1 MNDIKGFLVIPSLT
15 DNRDGITAKFGELSE
30 VSETFSRDR
39 RRFNS
44 AALAPNIS
52 LQTFR
57 IVDATGATIYPASTS
72 VINRLLILGQWIYNQ
87 YDAAQIPSSIQ
98 ASLFADSIKQE
109 HNFTEVTVGTIT
121 QGVTTNKRLPTFVRC
136 KFVDANVE
144 YTAKIWISDEAF
156 RTEYDHNQIFVIPP
170 TKTLADLRLNVVA
183 LTSVFATSNV
193 AEHIINNLAAV
204 TNKYPQSAIVKF
216 DLLWHD
222 LSKPDATLKTTWTI
236 ITYGLGGTDVDAI
249 KEAIRNYIAQNSSE
263 SQWNVI
269 YPELYSE
276 NEFVIV
282 PLWDEVAAPEA
293 GANPILFSPT
303 PTPTKMSDVV
313 RSRLPAGYSPTSGA
327 QTTFV
332 NNNLRVLPSSYRELA
347 LLAIGNPNN
356 SNDITDIKKIF
367 ADYTGLPSTSADFS
381 RMEKN
386 TRDFIVKLHYA
397 LDVAYTADQST
408 ILPSEFTRAIRTN
421 RLYVCFAMNG
431 FQYMVQARSAYLQ
444 S

>member
-1 MNDIKGFLVIPSLT
+1 MNDIKGFLVIPSLV
-15 DNRDGITAKFGELSE
+15 DNRDGTTAKFGELSE

-39 RRFNS
+39 RRYAN
-44 AALAPNIS
+44 AVTAPSIS

-57 IVDATGATIYPASTS
+57 VTDATGAAINPLVSA
-72 VINRLLILGQWIYNQ
+72 VVNRLLVLGQWIYNQ
-87 YDAAQIPSSIQ
+87 YDAAQIPANIQ
-98 ASLFADSIKQE
+98 ATLFADSIKQE

-121 QGVTTNKRLPTFVRC
+121 QGVTTNKRLPTFVRV
-136 KFVDANVE
+136 KFTEAMVD

-156 RTEYDHNQIFVIPP
+156 RNEYDHHQIFVIPP
-170 TKTLADLRLNVVA
+170 TKSLTDLRLDSVA
-183 LTSVFATSNV
+183 LTSVFATSNI
-193 AEHIINNLAAV
+193 AEHIINNLSAI
-204 TNKYPQSAIVKF
+204 TTKYPQSAIVKY

-222 LSKPDATLKTTWTI
+222 VNSPESTLKTTWTI

-276 NEFVIV
+276 NEFAIV
-282 PLWDEVAAPEA
+282 PLWDLIASPEA

-303 PTPTKMSDVV
+303 PTMAKMSEVA
-313 RSRLPAGYSPTSGA
+313 RTRLPAGYAP
-327 QTTFV
+327 QTGSQTEFV
-332 NNNLRVLPSSYRELA
+332 NKNLRAMPSSYRELG

-356 SNDITDIKKIF
+356 SHDVTDIKKIF

-386 TRDFIVKLHYA
+386 TRDFITKLHYA
-397 LDVAYTADQST
+397 LDVAYSADLST
-408 ILPSEFTRAIRTN
+408 VLPSEFTRAIRTN
-421 RLYVCFAMNG
+421 RLYVCFAMG
-431 FQYMVQARSAYLQ
+431 GYQYMVQARSSYLQ
-444 S
+444 A